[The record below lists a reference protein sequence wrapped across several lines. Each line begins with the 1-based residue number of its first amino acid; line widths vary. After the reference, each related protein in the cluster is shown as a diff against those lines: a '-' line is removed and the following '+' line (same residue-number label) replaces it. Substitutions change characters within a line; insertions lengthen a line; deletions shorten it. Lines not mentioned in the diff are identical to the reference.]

1 MKRLQ
6 GQREERA
13 VEGVATAPP
22 RTGSTTVQI
31 RAGGSVWRETAQR
44 IYEYYRREMG
54 DATVQRKRVYEKTWD
69 TQTQRTVPLI
79 WRMVRERATLYLQ
92 PADRLLLAG
101 DGKPVPDAVLA
112 AFRAEYKRAKVDR
125 RLRTAQEH
133 LSALQNATLWVWLT
147 STGYRLLTPPIHD
160 QWVTLGRIDGQEVE
174 DVVAWRIRFPV
185 ISDPFATSVPTAMAL
200 ITPTLAVWESG
211 PKGWA
216 GVGIWRDDGSNPFG
230 RIPVA
235 YFRGCD
241 PAPGEFFVPVPDD
254 SLDAQRAANADLTDV
269 GAIARKQ
276 GYAQGYVK
284 GLTQAQTSELETG
297 PETLVGVGDGE
308 LGYAS
313 PGADIVGYGQQ
324 LDSYLKLV
332 IACSG
337 MSPATVMKSTG
348 ITALAKIVE
357 NIDREVERQRDKDEF
372 ESGEQ
377 VLYDLIQLAT
387 EINNGGVAVLPKGA
401 IVRVKHREPITP
413 ADPIN
418 DAQAKKMRIDMAVD
432 CAASVIAAEKAIP
445 IEEAQELAKRNLELQ
460 RELGLLPALVNDDAK
475 SAGAGASGEETEA
488 DEAEA
493 GQSPPDGAPPALDAE
508 GDVQRAALN
517 GAQVAEMRGTVQAVA
532 DGLLP
537 AATARAIIL
546 ASFPVD
552 ATTVDAM
559 LAPLE
564 GFEPRKPAAASP
576 PFGAPATPNDAEAA
590 T

>member
-1 MKRLQ
+1 MKPLR
-6 GQREERA
+6 GERDEKSI
-13 VEGVATAPP
+13 EGVMREASRSSPN
-22 RTGSTTVQI
+22 TGSTTVQI
-31 RAGGSVWRETAQR
+31 RAGGSAWRETAQR

-54 DATVQRKRVYEKTWD
+54 DATVQRKRVYEKTWE

-92 PADRLLLAG
+92 PADRALFTAE
-101 DGKPVPDAVLA
+101 GKPVPDAVLG
-112 AFRAEYKRAKVDR
+112 AFRAEYKRSKVDR
-125 RLRTAQEH
+125 RLRTSQEH

-200 ITPTLAVWESG
+200 ITPTHAIWETG

-216 GVGIWRDDGSNPFG
+216 GVGIWRKDGTNPFG
-230 RIPVA
+230 RIPVV

-297 PETLVGVGDGE
+297 PETLIGVGDGE

-313 PGADIVGYGQQ
+313 PRADIAGYGQQ

-377 VLYDLIQLAT
+377 ALYELIQLAT

-401 IVRVKHREPITP
+401 IVRVHHREPITP

-432 CAASVIAAEKAIP
+432 CAASVIATEKAIP
-445 IEEAQELAKRNLELQ
+445 IEEAQKVAKENLRLQ
-460 RELGLLPALVNDDAK
+460 RELGALAPAIDDQAK
-475 SAGAGASGEETEA
+475 PATAAKVAAPTNPTAPTGAE
-488 DEAEA
+488 
-493 GQSPPDGAPPALDAE
+493 
-508 GDVQRAALN
+508 VQKEALN
-517 GAQVAEMRGTVQAVA
+517 GAQMDGVGNILDAVGEGRRDIETAFWQLKLALPTADDAVLRGMLDPYKTFVPRQA
-532 DGLLP
+532 P
-537 AATARAIIL
+537 
-546 ASFPVD
+546 
-552 ATTVDAM
+552 
-559 LAPLE
+559 
-564 GFEPRKPAAASP
+564 
-576 PFGAPATPNDAEAA
+576 APATTPPPRAAEEAPA
-590 T
+590 